1 MPDLPTYLTEV
12 LTTVVVGSA
21 GYVIRL
27 LQGKAKRLSWSAL
40 SLKVARFVAAT
51 WARGMKAR
59 RLSPQEQE
67 RLWHSTHGSTKS
79 CAGSSSLADIAARQ
93 KLCELEAELWS
104 LASARDRDRS
114 EIERLRRVVGE
125 LEKQLG
131 WVDDMAR
138 TDPYAI
144 EVDWDWS
151 NE

>member
-21 GYVIRL
+21 GYAIRL

-51 WARGMKAR
+51 WRRRAKTADRKSLERARLFSQIPA
-59 RLSPQEQE
+59 
-67 RLWHSTHGSTKS
+67 
-79 CAGSSSLADIAARQ
+79 ADVAARQ

-138 TDPYAI
+138 TDEYAI